1 MVRTLP
7 HPAPLSGIDP
17 KRIAGNT
24 GVVLLHAV
32 VFALLMMPGGWDPP
46 AKPEQTTIVDVVPP
60 ERVLPP
66 PPPPPPPPEQ
76 VRIRERPVQQDPP
89 QVIREELPP
98 VDIAPVFETGEIAAE
113 VVDEVGPPVQ
123 TFDPTPQLATLTY
136 AHNPA
141 PRYPPRSIRA
151 GDEGQVL
158 LRVLVDANGT
168 PIDVT
173 IERSSGHRE
182 LDRAAREQVLTKWKF
197 NPSQR
202 GGVPVPAYA
211 LVPIDFILP

>member
-7 HPAPLSGIDP
+7 HATPLSGIDP

-24 GVVLLHAV
+24 GVVLLHAL

-66 PPPPPPPPEQ
+66 PPPPPPPEQ
-76 VRIRERPVQQDPP
+76 VQIRERPVQRDPP

-113 VVDEVGPPVQ
+113 PVADAGPPVES
-123 TFDPTPQLATLTY
+123 FDPGPQLATLTY

-158 LRVLVDANGT
+158 LRVLVDANGN

-182 LDRAAREQVLTKWKF
+182 LDRAAREQVLAKWKF
-197 NPSQR
+197 HPAQR
-202 GGVPVPAYA
+202 AGVPVPAYA
-211 LVPIDFILP
+211 LVPIDFVLP

>member
-17 KRIAGNT
+17 KRIAGNAF
-24 GVVLLHAV
+24 VVALHVV
-32 VFALLMMPGGWDPP
+32 VFAVLMMPARMDPP
-46 AKPEQTTIVDVVPP
+46 APAVEEDDTFIVPIEHKPI
-60 ERVLPP
+60 PP
-66 PPPPPPPPEQ
+66 PPPPPRPVEI
-76 VRIRERPVQQDPP
+76 VRDRPVQQDPP

-98 VDIAPVFETGEIAAE
+98 IDIAPVFETGEIAAE
-113 VVDEVGPPVQ
+113 VVSDVGPPVE
-123 TFDPTPQLATLTY
+123 TFDPGPQLATLTY

-158 LRVLVDANGT
+158 LRVLVDANGH

-173 IERSSGHRE
+173 VERSSGHRE
-182 LDRAAREQVLTKWKF
+182 LDRVAREQVLTKWKF
-197 NPSQR
+197 HPAQR
-202 GGVPVPAYA
+202 AGVPVPAYA